1 MKGEYFFLRISRFTF
16 STAAAAVLL
25 QSAVSNRLAPFPL
38 RLTLGKGGS
47 QTVNKDDIIL
57 HLTLKQLT
65 CDIEAIRVECSQIN
79 DVVVVRVFPLCR
91 YLTVSHLA

>member
-1 MKGEYFFLRISRFTF
+1 MKGEYFSYKFQDLHFPL
-16 STAAAAVLL
+16 LL
-25 QSAVSNRLAPFPL
+25 QYCYSLQFPFRLAPFPL